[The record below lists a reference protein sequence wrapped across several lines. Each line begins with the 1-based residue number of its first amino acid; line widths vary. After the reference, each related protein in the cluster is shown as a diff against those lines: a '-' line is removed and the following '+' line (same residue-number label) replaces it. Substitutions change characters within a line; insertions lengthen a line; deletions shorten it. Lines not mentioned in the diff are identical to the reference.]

1 MRLYDTTLPHRS
13 LIHEIWDL
21 CDADIISLPLR
32 RVLRSINSS
41 IEILV
46 GKIINADGNWQFD
59 DTNYT
64 DLPSG
69 TGNLVSGQSSYS
81 FSSEYLDILEVMIL
95 TTGGVYQRIT
105 PFDPSELGMSFDDWV
120 GSATGTPPNGIPQ
133 YYDKLGDS
141 IRLDRSPTATHVTL
155 TAGLKVRFKRTAKVY
170 TMSNSTTITSGEE
183 SVEPGIASPYH
194 QLIAYMAAV
203 PFCANYKKDR
213 VEGYKREIGSD
224 DRRSPYYGGMTLDM
238 VNFYARREKDV
249 RPVLTMEPVIY
260 E

>member
-21 CDADIISLPLR
+21 CDTDITGLPLR

-41 IEILV
+41 IETLV
-46 GKIINADGNWQFD
+46 GKIINADGHWQYD

-64 DLPSG
+64 DLPVG

-95 TTGGVYQRIT
+95 TTGGIYQRIT
-105 PFDPSELGMSFDDWV
+105 PFDPSEMNQSWDEWV
-120 GSATGTPPNGIPQ
+120 GSATGTIPNGFPQ
-133 YYDKLGDS
+133 YYDKVGDS
-141 IRLDRSPTATHVTL
+141 IRFDRSPTATHATL
-155 TAGLKVRFKRTAKVY
+155 TAGLKVRFKRTAKLY

-183 SVEPGIASPYH
+183 TVEPGIASPYH
-194 QLIAYMAAV
+194 QLIAYMSSI
-203 PFCANYKKDR
+203 PFCISYKKDR

-224 DRRSPYYGGMTLDM
+224 DRRSPYYGGMMLDM
-238 VNFYARREKDV
+238 VNFYARREKDD
-249 RPVLTMEPVIY
+249 RPVMTTEFQHY